1 MGENFDSGIQIL
13 VYFDKGP
20 MDGST
25 WHKKN
30 YSLAKMRFHIKE
42 HMLIHCKFLDPKLST
57 EPGIGTFQ

>member
-42 HMLIHCKFLDPKLST
+42 HMLIVT
-57 EPGIGTFQ
+57 I